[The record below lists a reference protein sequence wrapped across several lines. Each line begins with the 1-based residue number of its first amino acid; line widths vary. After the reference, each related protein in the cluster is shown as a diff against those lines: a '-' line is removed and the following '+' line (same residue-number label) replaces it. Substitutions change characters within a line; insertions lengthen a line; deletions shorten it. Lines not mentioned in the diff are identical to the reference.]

1 MDPSVDHRARRK
13 RVACLYDDECQGCLC
28 SWSNDLILRF
38 GVTIQLKWSECAPS
52 TDQQSTK
59 GAKRSF
65 LLYDEDD
72 E

>member
-28 SWSNDLILRF
+28 SWSNDLIL
-38 GVTIQLKWSECAPS
+38 SS
-52 TDQQSTK
+52 TDQQSKK
-59 GAKRSF
+59 GAKRSSF